1 MSPAPVTEILDR
13 VRRVEHKVTRLLEG
27 MGLPTGG
34 ERPSLEG
41 GIIRVPTPAVS
52 LRSCLEVTD
61 RAGEFRVVCD
71 GELICTIW
79 RMS

>member
-1 MSPAPVTEILDR
+1 MSSTPIVETLDR
-13 VRRVEHKVTRLLEG
+13 VRRIEHKVTRLLEG

-34 ERPSLEG
+34 ERPALDG
-41 GIIRVPTPAVS
+41 DTIRVPTPAVS

-61 RAGEFRVVCD
+61 RDGEFKVVCD

-79 RMS
+79 RV